1 MRSAHEWECGTRSLP
16 VSRPHFAVR
25 AVLPCEGNGGGV
37 IIFHGPFWPI
47 IELLCGVGLL
57 GRGVLRVLWF
67 GEWFDML
74 KEEEEAQS

>member
-1 MRSAHEWECGTRSLP
+1 M
-16 VSRPHFAVR
+16 
-25 AVLPCEGNGGGV
+25 PCEGNGGGV

-74 KEEEEAQS
+74 KEEEEDQS